1 MTDVGDKLAL
11 TINLQRSIGDNGGVT
26 FVTTVPQDA
35 DAKELNSLV
44 DKLHAAGRRLAV
56 HAALE
61 VNHNEL
67 EQAMLT
73 KRMHEAQADSIEK
86 KLLGGSKMTV
96 DKDSL
101 QKSREQLALI
111 PVHIEK
117 IDNKIKALEEELHCI
132 S

>member
-1 MTDVGDKLAL
+1 MTEVGDKLAL
-11 TINLQRSIGDNGGVT
+11 TINLQRSIGDSGGVN
-26 FVTTVPQDA
+26 FVTTVPQDLDSTA
-35 DAKELNSLV
+35 LNAIV

-67 EQAMLT
+67 DQANLT

-96 DKDSL
+96 DKDAL
-101 QKSREQLALI
+101 TKSREQLALI

-117 IDNKIKALEEELHCI
+117 IDNKIAALRKELNGAI
-132 S
+132 